1 MEEKRLLVLEIWR
14 LLVILVGVVMG
25 GRRRLRWSGVNK
37 GFKEIKIF
45 LKGFFKNLIMNGKR
59 K

>member
-1 MEEKRLLVLEIWR
+1 M
-14 LLVILVGVVMG
+14 ILAGAVMG

-37 GFKEIKIF
+37 GPKETKIF
-45 LKGFFKNLIMNGKR
+45 SKGLFKNLTMNGKR